1 MFTSCFVTW
10 CWVPGGR
17 IGEVSDK
24 KTNFPHSL
32 PQVAS
37 TWIALQKS
45 KHENPISFAVW
56 NNVGLF
62 DKSRSTT
69 WWQDLL
75 EMWEQG
81 REVEE
86 SLTSCCVRWLMKY
99 GCGGLEMWGELVVGR
114 ESTSSN
120 TLVFCVKTYFI
131 LNYLFSLFLLI
142 LWWPD
147 KKKIDQ
153 KERKENTKKKSLQ
166 YFGFANKG
174 PEKTIAWV
182 MRKI

>member
-1 MFTSCFVTW
+1 MLISATVYFFPKFLSSFNTRKLPHLGWNSLHWLSFFSVFSFQFFTSCFVTW
-10 CWVPGGR
+10 CGVLGGR

-37 TWIALQKS
+37 TWIALKKS
-45 KHENPISFAVW
+45 KYENPISFAVW
-56 NNVGLF
+56 KDVGLF

-75 EMWEQG
+75 EMWARD

-86 SLTSCCVRWLMKY
+86 SLTSCCVRWLKKY
-99 GCGGLEMWGELVVGR
+99 GCSGLEMCGELVVGR

-120 TLVFCVKTYFI
+120 TLVFWVKIYFI
-131 LNYLFSLFLLI
+131 LNYLF
-142 LWWPD
+142 
-147 KKKIDQ
+147 
-153 KERKENTKKKSLQ
+153 
-166 YFGFANKG
+166 
-174 PEKTIAWV
+174 
-182 MRKI
+182 